1 MNGWQFAASVIG
13 SLAWPVA
20 IVALAL
26 LFRGSLRRLLSGD
39 VKLLKAGPSGLE
51 VQFSDIVPEI
61 RQEVE
66 KGREAAAVAPAEGP
80 TGAPPGASAPDV
92 GTGIR
97 DEMLEV
103 AKRSPRAAVLESYDR
118 LEALLREKLEAS
130 GLDTRRLPTL
140 GAPGLADLARLRGL
154 ITPETETAIN
164 GLTTLRNLTAHGR
177 DNELSYDR
185 AVEFVDLVAAILFTI
200 EHPATKR

>member
-39 VKLLKAGPSGLE
+39 VKLFKAGPSGLE
-51 VQFSDIVPEI
+51 VQFRDIVPEI

-66 KGREAAAVAPAEGP
+66 KGRGPAAIAPAGGP
-80 TGAPPGASAPDV
+80 IGASPGALAHDF
-92 GTGIR
+92 GTTFR

-177 DNELSYDR
+177 DNELSYYR
-185 AVEFVDLVAAILFTI
+185 AVEFVDLVAAILFTV